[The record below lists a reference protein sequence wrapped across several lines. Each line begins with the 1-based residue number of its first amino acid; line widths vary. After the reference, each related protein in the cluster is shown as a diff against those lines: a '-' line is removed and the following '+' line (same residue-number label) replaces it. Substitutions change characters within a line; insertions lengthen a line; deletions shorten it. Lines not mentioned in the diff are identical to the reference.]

1 MAGLSNG
8 VKTNINYGR
17 RIKTMSKKFIATV
30 IVLILTFSLIIL
42 GSSSEAASPSK
53 VIELKYA
60 HHNPPGG
67 TAQKKMMEPWIKKV
81 EEGTKGKVKFTI
93 YPASALGAPPQQYD
107 LVAKGIADMCWT
119 PTGFNAGR
127 FPMSELS
134 NLPCLGIMS
143 SKAGSRIMWELQ
155 EKFKK
160 EFEKEYAGVKLIQFS
175 VAPPVALYT
184 SKKAIRSYDDL
195 KGLKLRAF
203 GGPPTTFLNNAG
215 ASAVNLPI
223 PEVYMSLQKGVI
235 DGWAIDWVG
244 FDDYKSYEV
253 CKYATEVGFYMPL
266 LYTVMNINTWNSL
279 PPDVQQI
286 IQGVSGSAGVEYE
299 ANVWD
304 SEAARLKS
312 LNKGRGVEVI
322 DLSSA
327 ELKRWTDLAK
337 LTWTEYAQRL
347 DGKGLPG
354 TAAINELMSLVQKY
368 K

>member
-1 MAGLSNG
+1 MLR
-8 VKTNINYGR
+8 KL
-17 RIKTMSKKFIATV
+17 IAV
-30 IVLILTFSLIIL
+30 GIVLPLTVVVIISS
-42 GSSSEAASPSK
+42 SSSEAASPSK

-67 TAQKKMMEPWIKKV
+67 TAQKKMIEPWIQKV
-81 EEGTKGKVKFTI
+81 EHGTKGKVNFTI
-93 YPASALGAPPQQYD
+93 YPASALGSPPQQYD
-107 LVAKGIADMCWT
+107 LVVKGIADMCWS

-127 FPMSELS
+127 FPMSEFS
-134 NLPCLGIMS
+134 NLPCLGVTS

-215 ASAVNLPI
+215 ASAVNMPI
-223 PEVYMSLQKGVI
+223 PDVYMSLQKGVI

-253 CKYATEVGFYMPL
+253 CKYAAEVGFYMPL

-279 PPDVQQI
+279 PPDVRRI
-286 IQGVSGSAGVEYE
+286 IQGVSGSTGVEYE

-304 SEAARLKS
+304 SEAARLKEV
-312 LNKGRGVEVI
+312 NRGRGVEI
-322 DLSSA
+322 TNFSSA
-327 ELKRWTDLAK
+327 ELKKWSDLAK
-337 LTWTEYAQRL
+337 PIWTKYAKQL

-354 TAAINELMSLVQKY
+354 TAALNELMRLVQKY

>member
-1 MAGLSNG
+1 
-8 VKTNINYGR
+8 
-17 RIKTMSKKFIATV
+17 MSKRFMVAAMVPSLTL
-30 IVLILTFSLIIL
+30 LIFSQ
-42 GSSSEAASPSK
+42 SPSEAASP

-67 TAQKKMMEPWIKKV
+67 TAQKKMMEPWIQKV
-81 EEGTKGKVKFTI
+81 EQGTKGKVKFTL

-127 FPMSELS
+127 FPMSEFS
-134 NLPCLGIMS
+134 NLPCLGVAS

-160 EFEKEYAGVKLIQFS
+160 EFEKEYAGVKLIQFT

-184 SKKAIRSYDDL
+184 SKKAIRSYEDL
-195 KGLKLRAF
+195 KGLKLRMF
-203 GGPPTTFLNNAG
+203 GGPPTAFFNAAG
-215 ASAVNLPI
+215 GSAVNMPI
-223 PEVYMSLQKGVI
+223 PDVYMSLQKGVI

-253 CKYATEVGFYMPL
+253 CKYASEVNLYMPL
-266 LYTVMNINTWNSL
+266 LYTVMNLNTWNKL
-279 PPDVQQI
+279 PPDVRQVI
-286 IQGVSGSAGVEYE
+286 EKVSFSAGVEYE

-304 SEAARLKS
+304 SEAARLKE
-312 LNKGRGVEVI
+312 LNKGRGVEI
-322 DLSSA
+322 INPSPA
-327 ELKRWTDLAK
+327 ELKKWSDLAK
-337 LTWTEYAQRL
+337 PTWVEYAKQL

-354 TAAINELMSLVQKY
+354 TAALNELMSLVQKY
-368 K
+368 NK

>member
-1 MAGLSNG
+1 MQKNLTLLARVMG
-8 VKTNINYGR
+8 
-17 RIKTMSKKFIATV
+17 IALALV
-30 IVLILTFSLIIL
+30 ISGSFSET
-42 GSSSEAASPSK
+42 SAQTK

-67 TAQKKMMEPWIKKV
+67 TAQTKMMQPWIKKV
-81 EEGTKGKVKFTI
+81 EEGTNGKVKFTL

-127 FPMSELS
+127 FPLSEIS
-134 NLPCLGIMS
+134 NLPCLGITS

-195 KGLKLRAF
+195 KGLKLRSF
-203 GGPPTTFLNNAG
+203 GGPPTTFLNGAG
-215 ASAVNLPI
+215 GAAVNMPI
-223 PEVYMSLQKGVI
+223 PDVYLSLQKGVI

-253 CKYATEVGFYMPL
+253 CKYATEAGFYMPL

-279 PPDVQQI
+279 PQDVRQV

-304 SEAARLKS
+304 SEAARLKEV
-312 LNKGRGVEVI
+312 NKGRGVEI
-322 DLSSA
+322 INLSSA
-327 ELKRWTDLAK
+327 ELKKWSDLAK
-337 LTWTEYAQRL
+337 PTWTEYAQRL
-347 DGKGLPG
+347 DAKGLPG
-354 TAAINELMSLVQKY
+354 TAAMNEVMSLVQKY